1 MGEDLEALE
10 VVSEVL
16 VAASEDSEVP
26 EMVLEALMVD
36 LEDMGDLQDQ
46 VSKRKTRR
54 KANNEKVFYEV
65 FSSTNIP
72 ESATTMDAILFSII
86 NHEDLVENFGIFA
99 RCDIVEEREREKM
112 SSQFIFV
119 NISSFIS

>member
-16 VAASEDSEVP
+16 AVASEDSEVP
-26 EMVLEALMVD
+26 EMVLEALVVD

-99 RCDIVEEREREKM
+99 SCDIVEEREKKKCHP
-112 SSQFIFV
+112 
-119 NISSFIS
+119 NSFL

>member
-16 VAASEDSEVP
+16 AVASEDSEVP
-26 EMVLEALMVD
+26 EMVLESLVVD

-72 ESATTMDAILFSII
+72 ESATTMDTILFSII
-86 NHEDLVENFGIFA
+86 NHEDLVENFGSLPAVILLK
-99 RCDIVEEREREKM
+99 RERKK
-112 SSQFIFV
+112 
-119 NISSFIS
+119 